1 LPTPY
6 LRREAATIMGMNA
19 AVGEATGLAVESMPI
34 GRVDGGR

>member
-1 LPTPY
+1 
-6 LRREAATIMGMNA
+6 MGMNT